1 MVKCPFKLNFDDLKD
16 LGPTG
21 FLETPMV
28 YDINGYDILFA
39 ALPYE
44 CDETAK
50 PGSRNGSAYF
60 RRDIFGFGF
69 CDQGLDIDMAH
80 SVKSG
85 DCGDLIIDDS
95 SKAAAEECIYT
106 AEKAIASTGACSFM
120 IGGDD
125 KTSYGQIKACYEKYG
140 KMAVIHFG
148 GSVCSALVRVAEED
162 MCDNASSLEVGIR
175 NGMSQYGGR
184 LEKLG
189 IDVLTASDMDYMKFS
204 DVGSA
209 IKKNVSGKPVFVI
222 FDMNFY
228 DPAFVTSAARPY
240 AGGFASHE
248 VVEIMETGLVGLDI
262 KGISVCGMLDYND
275 PGETSLNNLAE
286 CAGKLYAVAAYN
298 IASEREL

>member
-1 MVKCPFKLNFDDLKD
+1 MVKCPFKLNFDDLNG
-16 LGPTG
+16 GPTG
-21 FLETPMV
+21 YLETPMV
-28 YDINGYDILFA
+28 EDIDGYDILFA

-50 PGSRNGSAYF
+50 PGARKGASYF

-85 DCGDLIIDDS
+85 DCGDLIIDAS
-95 SKAAAEECIYT
+95 SKEAAEKCIFDAET
-106 AEKAIASTGACSFM
+106 AIVSTGACSFI

-125 KTSYGQIKACYEKYG
+125 KTSYAQIKACCEKYG
-140 KMAVIHFG
+140 KMAVVHFG
-148 GSVCSALVRVAEED
+148 GSVSSALVRAAEEGL
-162 MCDNASSLEVGIR
+162 CDNASCVEVGVR
-175 NGMSQYGGR
+175 NGFAQYGAQ

-189 IDVLTASDMDYMKFS
+189 VNVLTASDIDYMKLS
-204 DVGSA
+204 DVGA
-209 IKKNVSGKPVFVI
+209 MIKEKTSVKPVFMI

-248 VVEIMETGLVGLDI
+248 TVEIMETGLVGLDI
-262 KGISVCGMLDYND
+262 KGIAVCGMLDYND

-298 IASEREL
+298 IASQKEQ

>member
-1 MVKCPFKLNFDDLKD
+1 
-16 LGPTG
+16 
-21 FLETPMV
+21 
-28 YDINGYDILFA
+28 
-39 ALPYE
+39 
-44 CDETAK
+44 
-50 PGSRNGSAYF
+50 
-60 RRDIFGFGF
+60 
-69 CDQGLDIDMAH
+69 MAH

-95 SKAAAEECIYT
+95 SKAAAEKCIYT

-148 GSVCSALVRVAEED
+148 GSVSSALVRVAEED

-248 VVEIMETGLVGLDI
+248 VVEIMETWLVGLDI

>member
-28 YDINGYDILFA
+28 DDINGYDILFA

-50 PGSRNGSAYF
+50 PGSRKGSAYF

-148 GSVCSALVRVAEED
+148 GSVSSALVRVAEED

-175 NGMSQYGGR
+175 HGMS
-184 LEKLG
+184 K
-189 IDVLTASDMDYMKFS
+189 
-204 DVGSA
+204 
-209 IKKNVSGKPVFVI
+209 
-222 FDMNFY
+222 
-228 DPAFVTSAARPY
+228 
-240 AGGFASHE
+240 
-248 VVEIMETGLVGLDI
+248 
-262 KGISVCGMLDYND
+262 
-275 PGETSLNNLAE
+275 
-286 CAGKLYAVAAYN
+286 
-298 IASEREL
+298 